1 MVHHEPQVSEGAH
14 LLEAE
19 VEAVLELVLPGEVV
33 HGALVEILKVGD
45 VDGGAAVV
53 TRSSPAH
60 LDIELTQGRHPAVI
74 AITWSKRDAI
84 DHSKTGDRDNKSQ
97 ETNKTLHFFMSTP
110 KSLLLHF

>member
-1 MVHHEPQVSEGAH
+1 VVHHEPQVSEGAH

-84 DHSKTGDRDNKSQ
+84 DHSKNWKPRQQKPGDKQDPS
-97 ETNKTLHFFMSTP
+97 FFMSTP
-110 KSLLLHF
+110 KSRLLHF